1 MRKDRVASV
10 LAREISF
17 ILEHE
22 LKDPR
27 VDLLTV
33 TSVDV
38 SPDLKQARVYFSSL
52 GDKAQ
57 DLKILQRARGYIR
70 SQLASRIRLRTVPE
84 IEFMIDNSY
93 EERTKIDALFRKIDK
108 DNQEQ

>member
-10 LAREISF
+10 LAREISL

-27 VDLLTV
+27 VDFLTV

-52 GDKAQ
+52 GDKAK
-57 DLKILQRARGYIR
+57 DHEVLQHAKGYIR
-70 SQLASRIRLRTVPE
+70 SLLASRVRLRTIPE
-84 IEFMIDNSY
+84 IEFMIDNTY
-93 EERTKIDALFRKIDK
+93 EEGTKIDALFKKINK
-108 DNQEQ
+108 DNPEQ